1 MKLSTKGRYGTR
13 VLVDLAM
20 HRDAGLVLLKD
31 VAQRQ
36 DISLRYLEHII
47 TPLVTAGIVRSTRGA
62 RGGVS
67 LARSPEKINL
77 LEVIRILEGS
87 TAPVEC
93 VDSPDVCRRNKT
105 CATRDVW
112 TELKLSIDRVLE
124 ATTLED
130 LIKRQKAK
138 EQPEP
143 IMYYV

>member
-13 VLVDLAM
+13 VLLDLAI

-93 VDSPDVCRRNKT
+93 VDSPDVCRRNKF
-105 CATRDVW
+105 CASRDVW
-112 TELKLSIDRVLE
+112 AEVKLSIDRVLE
-124 ATTLED
+124 AITLED

-138 EQPEP
+138 EQPQP
-143 IMYYV
+143 LMYYV

>member
-20 HRDAGLVLLKD
+20 RRDSGLVLLKD

-67 LARSPEKINL
+67 LARSPDKITL
-77 LEVIRILEGS
+77 LEVIQILEGS

-105 CATRDVW
+105 CASRDVW
-112 TELKLSIDRVLE
+112 IELKLSIDRVLE
-124 ATTLED
+124 TTTLED
-130 LIKRQKAK
+130 LMKKQKAK

-143 IMYYV
+143 LMYYV

>member
-13 VLVDLAM
+13 VLLDLAM
-20 HRDAGLVLLKD
+20 HRDSGLVLLKD

-67 LARSPEKINL
+67 LARPPEKITL
-77 LEVIRILEGS
+77 LEIIQILEGS

-105 CATRDVW
+105 CAARDVW
-112 TELKLSIDRVLE
+112 IELKVSIDRVLE

-130 LIKRQKAK
+130 LIKKQKAK

-143 IMYYV
+143 LMYYV